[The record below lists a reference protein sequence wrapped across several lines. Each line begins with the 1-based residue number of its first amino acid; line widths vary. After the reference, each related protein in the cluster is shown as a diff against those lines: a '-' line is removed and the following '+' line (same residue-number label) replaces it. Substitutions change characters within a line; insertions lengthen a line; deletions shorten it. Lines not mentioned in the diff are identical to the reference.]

1 MSQMPI
7 NKKEQLIY
15 TVLMVFVM
23 ASVLTTYNI
32 VIHQGFSLE
41 SIKQAWLIFPITASI
56 AFFIEVTFVGKIAFK
71 LISKFVKE
79 SDPLPKKI
87 LISALCFV
95 TQMVLLMSTICALLF
110 NPFNENWLSGWLI
123 SIPRNF
129 IMAYPLQVLIA
140 GPLVGFVFRKLF
152 PIGTII
158 DPVKK

>member
-1 MSQMPI
+1 MNQMPV

-32 VIHQGFSLE
+32 VLHEGFSSE
-41 SIKQAWLIFPITASI
+41 AIKNVWLIFPITAFI

-110 NPFNENWLSGWLI
+110 NPFNEDWGTNWLI

-140 GPLVGFVFRKLF
+140 DPLVGFVF
-152 PIGTII
+152 
-158 DPVKK
+158 